1 MQTGFLHES
10 ELYGELK
17 TGATTLA
24 FAADEMAQ
32 RNGLSVR
39 PNRADERPAG
49 YEIALVTDDPQSAFE
64 RAVSAGAVAVSAP
77 QTKPWGQIVAYL
89 RDHNGCLVEICSPV
103 GGAP

>member
-1 MQTGFLHES
+1 MRFGYSIIYVASVPETLAFYEKAFGLQTGFLHES

-49 YEIALVTDDPQSAFE
+49 YEIALVTDDPQRAFE

-77 QTKPWGQIVAYL
+77 QTKP
-89 RDHNGCLVEICSPV
+89 
-103 GGAP
+103 

>member
-1 MQTGFLHES
+1 MRFGYSIIYVASVPETLAFYEKAFGLQTGFLHES

-49 YEIALVTDDPQSAFE
+49 YEIVWSRMIRKELSKG
-64 RAVSAGAVAVSAP
+64 RSAP
-77 QTKPWGQIVAYL
+77 VRWL
-89 RDHNGCLVEICSPV
+89 
-103 GGAP
+103 